1 MRLWHVYPE
10 EPFVLIAPRSTRRFH
25 LAFLGMGMLVL
36 HATTGVLPVVSSAFA
51 SPIPIQIPRSGKAA
65 SPHVGAAMAVLA
77 TLEQARVLPPEGTAK
92 ANRIIKS
99 VIQLQSLFAKNT
111 DPSVQEF
118 MQRAVAGKHGSRA
131 TQVLSQFHSSG
142 WTPDVLEALADG
154 ALDSP
159 SEELQRLAPRLRSVN
174 LSVDDFRSFM
184 QLVRDGEQ
192 ALTEIGKNFHDVFIS
207 HRKTMPGAADSH

>member
-1 MRLWHVYPE
+1 MLHV
-10 EPFVLIAPRSTRRFH
+10 
-25 LAFLGMGMLVL
+25 
-36 HATTGVLPVVSSAFA
+36 TTGNLPITPPAFA
-51 SPIPIQIPRSGKAA
+51 SPIPIQTPRSGNAP

-77 TLEQARVLPPEGTAK
+77 TLEQARVLPPEGTTE

-99 VIQLQSLFAKNT
+99 VIQLQALFTKNT

-118 MQRAVAGKHGSRA
+118 MQRAVAH
-131 TQVLSQFHSSG
+131 TQKDETERVLAQFHSSG
-142 WTPDVLEALADG
+142 WTPDVLEALADT
-154 ALDSP
+154 ALQSP
-159 SEELQRLAPRLRSVN
+159 PEALHRLEPGLRSVN

-207 HRKTMPGAADSH
+207 HRKIMPGATGGKF